1 MSDSGLESGL
11 SLTSLGVSESADDAD
26 DADDADADDAD
37 DADDTSFI

>member
-26 DADDADADDAD
+26 ANDADVNNAD
-37 DADDTSFI
+37 DADDTFFI